1 MRRVHEPGRREE
13 TRGASSAGARRSLA
27 AIALASA
34 LLAGCND
41 GSDGAASATPN
52 FPVEV
57 FEGTCRASACEGG
70 ANPTAITVAPS
81 LP

>member
-1 MRRVHEPGRREE
+1 MRAVRQRGGPSSGRGVRD
-13 TRGASSAGARRSLA
+13 TSLV

-57 FEGTCRASACEGG
+57 FEGTCRASACEGE
-70 ANPTAITVAPS
+70 ANPPAITVAPS